1 MSSIGTLR
9 RVDAER
15 DCASA
20 WRCGISRRIL
30 VVDDDIDILSFI
42 TTGLKLSGYEVYSA
56 EDGLAGLTMAKD
68 VKPELIVLDLAM
80 PRMHGYEVCEAVR
93 KDKEISATKI
103 IVTSGKTYPVDIK
116 TAMDMGADKYMTKPY
131 GIAQLIQQIDELLGA
146 EKK

>member
-1 MSSIGTLR
+1 
-9 RVDAER
+9 
-15 DCASA
+15 
-20 WRCGISRRIL
+20 
-30 VVDDDIDILSFI
+30 
-42 TTGLKLSGYEVYSA
+42 
-56 EDGLAGLTMAKD
+56 MAKD